1 MGIHIAIAAVAIT
14 ATAAS
19 TILFSVEKDKKQKQ
33 LEEAVGNAQA
43 KIDEVNDFFQNVY
56 NVVKYRLDN
65 LRQRLWTLPSD
76 VVDNL
81 NQELKLNCSDPDK
94 VWKYAGLILSIT
106 EGVVGVLCLFFV
118 GLASAG
124 IATAD
129 GIAANIGAVLA
140 VVGFGLTLYNGVIP
154 LKKRDG
160 AIENVNGKG
169 QQAEDAMADM
179 KKSLDGLLATLGLK
193 EGSYETVKDMSFDD
207 WANFDPC
214 GITGFALGEG
224 QSHANYLVIDK
235 DTPSLK
241 GDVPALAKLIGEN
254 IAEMNA
260 TGKIQLSMDRSQAHV
275 EASLYK
281 DKGSPSFNE
290 DVTPAL
296 AAKLIEGNILK
307 MNAAGKIQLSL
318 SRQQICKRK
327 PPRRRPIFHWLF
339 TEKSEN
345 KT

>member
-94 VWKYAGLILSIT
+94 VWN
-106 EGVVGVLCLFFV
+106 
-118 GLASAG
+118 AG

-169 QQAEDAMADM
+169 RQAEDAMADM

-214 GITGFALGEG
+214 GITGFALGE
-224 QSHANYLVIDK
+224 DK

-241 GDVPALAKLIGEN
+241 GDVPALAKLIEEN

-296 AAKLIEGNILK
+296 AAN
-307 MNAAGKIQLSL
+307 
-318 SRQQICKRK
+318 
-327 PPRRRPIFHWLF
+327 
-339 TEKSEN
+339 
-345 KT
+345 